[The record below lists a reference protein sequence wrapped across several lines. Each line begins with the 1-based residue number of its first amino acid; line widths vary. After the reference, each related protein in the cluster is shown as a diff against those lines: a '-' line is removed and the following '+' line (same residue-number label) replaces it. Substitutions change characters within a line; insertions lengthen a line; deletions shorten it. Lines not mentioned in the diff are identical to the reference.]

1 MNAVVLKFIFY
12 TMLERKQ
19 ESAARMLRAVQRRA
33 PACLPP
39 PRRGQALLLFRR
51 PLGGTALGI
60 LGGCFLCGPA
70 RLVGALVGGRFGLVV
85 VRHGRHFGGWFAG

>member
-1 MNAVVLKFIFY
+1 M
-12 TMLERKQ
+12 
-19 ESAARMLRAVQRRA
+19 
-33 PACLPP
+33 
-39 PRRGQALLLFRR
+39 LLFRR

-60 LGGCFLCGPA
+60 LGGCFLGGPA

>member
-1 MNAVVLKFIFY
+1 M
-12 TMLERKQ
+12 
-19 ESAARMLRAVQRRA
+19 S
-33 PACLPP
+33 LPCGCCEP
-39 PRRGQALLLFRR
+39 SNVALQHVYRHPGEQALLLFRR

-60 LGGCFLCGPA
+60 LGGCFLGGPA